1 MKNKNTNC
9 KICEITLSVPPNT
22 KIYQYAPIGRNRL
35 LIILSQ
41 FYGYGSCIYPYMP
54 AEKYIFK
61 NMHNGNVILEH
72 NSEFY
77 GC

>member
-35 LIILSQ
+35 LIV
-41 FYGYGSCIYPYMP
+41 FCNFGSCISAYMP
-54 AEKYIFK
+54 SEKYIFK
-61 NMHNGNVILEH
+61 DIHTGNVFLEH
-72 NSEFY
+72 DSEFY